1 MLYLLT
7 TTMKSPEGTAMGGQ
21 LASVTLPPQDI
32 MEIRQTRLVTLWTRG
47 TEAWDRLEGCL
58 THS

>member
-1 MLYLLT
+1 
-7 TTMKSPEGTAMGGQ
+7 MKSPEGTAMGGQ